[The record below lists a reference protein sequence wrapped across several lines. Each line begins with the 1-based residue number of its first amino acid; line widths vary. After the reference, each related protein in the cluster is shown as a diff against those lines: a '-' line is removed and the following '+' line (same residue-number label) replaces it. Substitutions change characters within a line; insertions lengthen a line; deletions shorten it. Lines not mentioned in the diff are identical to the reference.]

1 LILITGASRG
11 IGRFLFNTFRQNGW
25 DVHGTFN
32 QTKPEEEYSSLF
44 SFVDVSDYSQVSKF
58 IGKIRSQLTR
68 IVLINCA
75 GTNYNSFAH
84 KVDITQWERVIKVNL
99 VGSFNMIASL
109 LPIMRDEGYGRII
122 NFASVVGQVGVPGT
136 SAYAASKTGLWGMTK
151 SIAVENASKGI
162 TINCLNLGY
171 FDIGMIQDVP
181 ERYRQQLK
189 KEIPTGKFG
198 DPQSIFNAVNFLI
211 DTEYINGANLDLN
224 GAFL

>member
-1 LILITGASRG
+1 MILITGASRG

-84 KVDITQWERVIKVNL
+84 KVDITQWERVINVNL
-99 VGSFNMIASL
+99 FGTFNMIASL

-198 DPQSIFNAVNFLI
+198 DPESIFNAVNFLI